1 MTNTGHEPKAVKI
14 EGDNEDHDT
23 SWLDKEFSED
33 DCNDRPRRG
42 AKSKNK
48 TSNSNKDVGSGEESN
63 SKGSQAPRAAKA
75 QSAKARKVQ
84 KHSSQAFGKSCIQ
97 PKRRKRKSGVPRLK
111 FCFNNPRIRECCV

>member
-63 SKGSQAPRAAKA
+63 SKGSTGP
-75 QSAKARKVQ
+75 QSSKGA
-84 KHSSQAFGKSCIQ
+84 
-97 PKRRKRKSGVPRLK
+97 KRKGKKGAKTLK
-111 FCFNNPRIRECCV
+111 PSVWEELYPTKEKKKEKWRSSFEILLQ

>member
-1 MTNTGHEPKAVKI
+1 MAAVTNTGHEPKAVKI
-14 EGDNEDHDT
+14 EGDKEDHDT

-63 SKGSQAPRAAKA
+63 SKGSTGRANRKGKKGAKTLKP
-75 QSAKARKVQ
+75 SVWEELCPTKEK
-84 KHSSQAFGKSCIQ
+84 KKEKWSSSFEILLQ
-97 PKRRKRKSGVPRLK
+97 
-111 FCFNNPRIRECCV
+111 